1 MGRVAESLIEEIETV
16 ARLSN
21 EEPADAHKEWKAAEK
36 EGMSFNSFVVGKS
49 RKRAKGRGI

>member
-21 EEPADAHKEWKAAEK
+21 EEPADVQKEWKAAEK
-36 EGMSFNSFVVGKS
+36 KGMSFSSFVVGKS
-49 RKRAKGRGI
+49 RKQAKGRKI

>member
-21 EEPADAHKEWKAAEK
+21 EEPADVHKEWKAAEK
-36 EGMSFNSFVVGKS
+36 EGMSFNSFVVEKS